1 MNVASRT
8 LLMESVGLLLAYS
21 SNVIYHVHHC
31 SMNETTYSTSPYMFK
46 KKKKWGEGGWG
57 GWGWMD
63 GRVCVCFRCLNML
76 AKFPLYKVA
85 QSTTVHPRMPIACCQ
100 GFRLVCFM
108 HSWLNPPHT
117 HPALYN
123 SSPLLGDDTNK
134 SVVQPCQRLIWVIHQ
149 PGFVV
154 R

>member
-31 SMNETTYSTSPYMFK
+31 SMNETTYSTSPYMLKHFFFK
-46 KKKKWGEGGWG
+46 REGRG
-57 GWGWMD
+57 GGG
-63 GRVCVCFRCLNML
+63 GRMGVCVCFRCLNML
-76 AKFPLYKVA
+76 AKFLLYKVA
-85 QSTTVHPRMPIACCQ
+85 QSTIVHPRMPKACSQ